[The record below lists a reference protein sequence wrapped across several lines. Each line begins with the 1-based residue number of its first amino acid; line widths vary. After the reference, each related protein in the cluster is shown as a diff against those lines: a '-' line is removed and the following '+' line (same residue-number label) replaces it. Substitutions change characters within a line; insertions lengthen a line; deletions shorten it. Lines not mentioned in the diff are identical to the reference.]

1 MGYPKNPKL
10 DFVTRFEKFLL
21 EEAMKRET
29 IATIIEDLQAGRTPV
44 LAVEDFPAFSD
55 EATAGDPHIGPETLQ
70 AIAATLT
77 EADIPTF
84 ERALRAMDEGDLA
97 WLGFKVVYDAA
108 AAQGNVDNEVT
119 KKYGE
124 QGSADGEPLVF
135 FCNDAKEIVAS
146 RELSPRDTFQAKD
159 VTRGPSMHND
169 QFDGLTWASEP
180 LFGKVR
186 VWLLGASDA
195 AVEVAQLADHVGFHV
210 VAVDYDPAF
219 LNEERFP
226 QAERIMLHG
235 GNFDELANMPARPED
250 YVCVLTRGHMFDP
263 ESCIWALQNGVH
275 YVGMMG
281 CAGKN
286 STVHDLVINAGISE
300 ADWDRVKRPIG
311 LKFGAKT
318 PAELAIAIVAE
329 LVDVRYKQRY
339 SDEARNRHEKSLGRE

>member
-1 MGYPKNPKL
+1 
-10 DFVTRFEKFLL
+10 
-21 EEAMKRET
+21 MKRET
-29 IATIIEDLQAGRTPV
+29 IETIVADLRAGRVPE
-44 LAVEDFPAFSD
+44 LAVEDFPAFSE
-55 EATAGDPHIGPETLQ
+55 EATAGDAHIGPATLE

-97 WLGFKVVYDAA
+97 WLGFKVVYDGA

-124 QGSADGEPLVF
+124 QGSADRELLVF

-146 RELSPRDTFQAKD
+146 RELSPRDIFQAKD

-226 QAERIMLHG
+226 TAERIMLHG
-235 GNFDELANMPARPED
+235 GNFDELANMPGRPED

-263 ESCIWALQNGVH
+263 ESCVWALQNGVH
-275 YVGMMG
+275 SVGMMG

-300 ADWDRVKRPIG
+300 SDWDRVKRPIG
-311 LKFGAKT
+311 LSFGAKT
-318 PAELAIAIVAE
+318 PAELAIAIVGE

-339 SDEARNRHEKSLGRE
+339 SEEAQARHEKSLGRE